1 MARRIAISN
10 LNASTLDILNT
21 IRANAS
27 AEYQQYVPEV
37 TKATDIPKVGEVL
50 YGYPA
55 FANQFINALV
65 NRIALVRV
73 KSATFN
79 NDYAELKKG
88 YLEFGETVEEVFV
101 NIAKARE
108 FSAEKAKDREFKRT
122 LPDVRSA
129 FHTMNYRVQYPITI
143 QDEDLRMAFMSIN
156 GVQDL
161 IAKIVNSVYVAE
173 QYDEFLLF
181 KYLLI
186 KAVSHGKV
194 YDVIA
199 GNPEAYKDW
208 AAAFRSV
215 SNKLTF
221 MSKAYNAEGV
231 TTVTPKTDQYIFMD
245 SDFNAKFD
253 VNVLASAFNM
263 DKADFMGRL
272 KLIDDFTTFDNDRF
286 SEIMNGSDMIEPI
299 TERELKGMSDVH
311 AIIVDREWFQIYDNN
326 NKFTED
332 YVAAGMYWNYFYN
345 VWKTVS
351 YSPFSNI
358 VVFYSTLPN
367 TEMPP
372 EIKMVISNIED
383 YEKGKIFTLETRNDV
398 GNAHHVQT
406 EELTKKGAAVHPY
419 GAYIVP
425 NGAFTDNI
433 PILVK
438 YDTGRKNANYTGAI
452 TLNPLADVGS
462 EITLTKQQ

>member
-1 MARRIAISN
+1 MPRRIAISN

-55 FANQFINALV
+55 FANQFINSLV

-186 KAVSHGKV
+186 KAVSNGKTYQV
-194 YDVIA
+194 AA
-199 GNPEAYKDW
+199 GASEDYKSW
-208 AAAFRSV
+208 AATFRSV

-221 MSKAYNAEGV
+221 MSKAYNNAGV
-231 TTVTPKTDQYIFMD
+231 TTVTPKADQYIFMD

-299 TERELKGMSDVH
+299 TEEELAGMSNVH
-311 AIIVDREWFQIYDNN
+311 AVIVDREWFQVYDNN
-326 NKFTED
+326 NKFTEK
-332 YVAAGMYWNYFYN
+332 YVASGMYWNYFYHT
-345 VWKTVS
+345 WKTVS
-351 YSPFSNI
+351 YSPFANAIMFVTSAASIELPGSITVNI
-358 VVFYSTLPN
+358 DAKDESDIATVFTMSADFDSANLSPQSVN
-367 TEMPP
+367 
-372 EIKMVISNIED
+372 
-383 YEKGKIFTLETRNDV
+383 F
-398 GNAHHVQT
+398 VQT
-406 EELTKKGAAVHPY
+406 KALSTKGIAVQKYGGLIIPANQAAT
-419 GAYIVP
+419 
-425 NGAFTDNI
+425 N
-433 PILVK
+433 
-438 YDTGRKNANYTGAI
+438 I
-452 TLNPLADVGS
+452 TLVATIEGATYTAATTINAASKVGATV
-462 EITLTKQQ
+462 TLNKG